1 MGLTTFGL
9 SVTVVAAFGW
19 AGLDASRKTLVRE
32 LRPMPLLVLLTIGQ
46 LPLFLAWAAT
56 QPVWIV
62 STDYVLPGLASVV
75 LNILANLLFL
85 RALQVSPLS
94 LTIPLLSFVP
104 VFATIAANPVLGQ
117 LPSVQQLVGIG
128 VVVAGALTLNAG
140 EAPKKGIVGLA
151 RALLKEPGSLP
162 MLGTALA
169 WSLTIVVD
177 KIATDHASPAAH
189 GAVLNFGI
197 GGFGLVW
204 LASRRELKRLAPVK
218 KTWKVWLMSIV
229 FGSIGLGGQL
239 VALQHVFVA
248 LVESL
253 KRAIGLASSVIVG
266 RLVFKEPITGWKL
279 ASVLL
284 MAAGTTAIVFGQDG

>member
-9 SVTVVAAFGW
+9 SVTVMAAFGW
-19 AGLDASRKTLVRE
+19 AGLDASRKTLVRD
-32 LRPMPLLVLLTIGQ
+32 LQPMPLLVLLTIGQ
-46 LPLFLAWAAT
+46 LPLFLAWAAM
-56 QPVWIV
+56 QPVWIGN
-62 STDYVLPGLASVV
+62 TDYVVPGVASVA
-75 LNILANLLFL
+75 LNIVANLLFL

-104 VFATIAANPVLGQ
+104 VFATIAANPLLGQ
-117 LPSVQQLVGIG
+117 LPSTQQLVGIG
-128 VVVAGALTLNAG
+128 VVVVGALVLNAG
-140 EAPKKGIVGLA
+140 EAPDKGIGGLT
-151 RALLKEPGSLP
+151 RALIKEPGSLP

-177 KIATDHASPAAH
+177 KMATDHASPAAH
-189 GAVLNFGI
+189 GVVLNVGI

-204 LASRRELKRLAPVK
+204 LAARRELKNLAPVK
-218 KTWKVWLMSIV
+218 NTWKVWLLSIA
-229 FGSIGLGGQL
+229 FGTVGLGGQL

-266 RLVFKEPITGWKL
+266 RLAFKEPITAWKL